1 MKSRLT
7 LLLCGA
13 VLIAVAPVWADRA
26 TPGDE
31 FAGGGRMGVGS
42 SSLAMDFH
50 SASSGAIDSHAFTSS
65 AVYNWKTRLGEHD
78 WERRHDEGTATA
90 AVPEPGSLPLIL
102 LGLAGV
108 GFLARRRREL
118 PSTI

>member
-7 LLLCGA
+7 LLLCGT

-42 SSLAMDFH
+42 SLAMDFH
-50 SASSGAIDSHAFTSS
+50 SASSGAIDSHARFTSS
-65 AVYNWKTRLGEHD
+65 AIYNWKTRVGERE
-78 WERRHDEGTATA
+78 WKRRRDEGTATA
-90 AVPEPGSLPLIL
+90 TVPEPGSLPLIL

-108 GFLARRRREL
+108 GFLARRRRDL